1 MNDFSK
7 IDFYVTKF
15 FKYLLLI
22 VSSSLVLYVLVIA
35 IWTFSP
41 EINHVLNREKFD
53 SEQWINWT
61 ESEMQPALRWNMV
74 NHLIKTEKLKG
85 KTVEEIKELLG
96 EPESESRISL
106 SYYLGM
112 TGRGINT
119 GHLRFEIKDGVVV
132 NYSVWQG

>member
-1 MNDFSK
+1 MIDFSK

-22 VSSSLVLYVLVIA
+22 VGASLVLYLFVIA
-35 IWTFSP
+35 IWSFSP

-53 SEQWINWT
+53 SEKWINWV
-61 ESEMQPALRWNMV
+61 ESENELDLRWNMV
-74 NHLIKTEKLKG
+74 NHLIKTETLKG

-96 EPESESRISL
+96 EPNSETRISL

-119 GHLRFEIKDGVVV
+119 GHLIFEIKDGIVV
-132 NYSVWQG
+132 NHSVWQG

>member
-1 MNDFSK
+1 MTDCSK
-7 IDFYVTKF
+7 IDFYVTKI

-22 VSSSLVLYVLVIA
+22 VSASVVLYVLVIA
-35 IWTFSP
+35 IWSFSP
-41 EINHVLNREKFD
+41 EINHVLNREKFH

-74 NHLIKTEKLKG
+74 KNLIKTEKLKG

-96 EPESESRISL
+96 EPESESKISL